1 MIKDEILLTLK
12 QQKKSEDSAGQLPPS
27 TFVKIRGFIIQKFP
41 QIKLQGFFTT
51 QFEAF
56 LLVEQLQGF
65 VSRKLQSQISGW
77 AKKKKF

>member
-12 QQKKSEDSAGQLPPS
+12 QQEKSEDSAGQLPPS
-27 TFVKIRGFIIQKFP
+27 TFVKIRGFIIPKFP
-41 QIKLQGFFTT
+41 QIKLQGFFTP

-65 VSRKLQSQISGW
+65 ISRKLH
-77 AKKKKF
+77 